1 MIPGFAV
8 VCAPWTLQ
16 EGPRSATASSS
27 ANLFMTTSCAPLV
40 GHVARFWSLNWPT
53 SSAGSLIL
61 AGLANGFFIFSS
73 FLSLSPPR
81 PPSPPLVQVF
91 QQRACPAGL
100 QDGLYHLKCSWLWLV
115 VVCWMNVTVVVF
127 SFFFSQRQ
135 NTKWSNLLWASTSA
149 IQHPPFWVLKMLD
162 SKISITTDRIWDWF
176 ILIVTYHMPFTVKV
190 HGTTTQSNVL
200 TLKISEKHTYVQMNC
215 IQGKNVV
222 LWRERAPLLLLKR
235 KGR

>member
-1 MIPGFAV
+1 MILAPEGNIKISKRRKCMIPGFAV

-115 VVCWMNVTVVVF
+115 VVCWINVTVVVF
-127 SFFFSQRQ
+127 SSFFFTEAKHEVVQSFMGQYIGYTTPALLS
-135 NTKWSNLLWASTSA
+135 TKNAW
-149 IQHPPFWVLKMLD
+149 
-162 SKISITTDRIWDWF
+162 
-176 ILIVTYHMPFTVKV
+176 
-190 HGTTTQSNVL
+190 
-200 TLKISEKHTYVQMNC
+200 
-215 IQGKNVV
+215 
-222 LWRERAPLLLLKR
+222 
-235 KGR
+235 